1 MSKRKGWELLLEQH
15 DKLVQQSN
23 AGLYDRVKILA
34 KVFEDSQFGK
44 DMLKLGQTA
53 EQRLHECVTDTCANF
68 TELYQMLKLFP
79 KRNQW
84 QSSSLSQMR
93 TTMLA
98 TLREKNKGKKEEKG
112 PRRRGSCTIAEFQ
125 RLQDE
130 NNMLKQKIEHLE
142 SELKL
147 AREMIDTLKERSP
160 KKRVA

>member
-1 MSKRKGWELLLEQH
+1 
-15 DKLVQQSN
+15 
-23 AGLYDRVKILA
+23 
-34 KVFEDSQFGK
+34 
-44 DMLKLGQTA
+44 
-53 EQRLHECVTDTCANF
+53 
-68 TELYQMLKLFP
+68 
-79 KRNQW
+79 
-84 QSSSLSQMR
+84 
-93 TTMLA
+93 MLA